1 MLTGEISYF
10 VNSENII
17 LPFELYKKFQMRSV
31 RGLLR
36 IQFLPALNIYL
47 SGSAKDSKDA
57 MSEFFHNLSLQAL
70 SIEDD
75 RIHITFEA
83 TNKIDEIIT
92 DNLSILKFEFM
103 KDETERSFEDDEN
116 ISRYHCSSGNV
127 HKCYETGVVQ
137 AILKDEKPTF
147 PDNNKSHNFSTNS

>member
-103 KDETERSFEDDEN
+103 KDET
-116 ISRYHCSSGNV
+116 
-127 HKCYETGVVQ
+127 
-137 AILKDEKPTF
+137 
-147 PDNNKSHNFSTNS
+147 